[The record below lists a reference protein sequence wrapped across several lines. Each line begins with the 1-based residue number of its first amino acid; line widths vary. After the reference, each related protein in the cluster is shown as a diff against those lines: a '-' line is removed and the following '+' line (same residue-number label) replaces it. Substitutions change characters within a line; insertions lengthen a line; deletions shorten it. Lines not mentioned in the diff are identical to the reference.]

1 MLLVNMNHRRDRQ
14 TPALGFSHYS
24 SEKAIVKKLG
34 KPSTTSI
41 HENCIQKMI
50 SYREWKA
57 SFRIQQGDVTGVW
70 TSDDGALEFSK
81 EYGEEDPL
89 PKGS

>member
-1 MLLVNMNHRRDRQ
+1 
-14 TPALGFSHYS
+14 
-24 SEKAIVKKLG
+24 
-34 KPSTTSI
+34 
-41 HENCIQKMI
+41 MI

-57 SFRIQQGDVTGVW
+57 SFRIQQGDVTGVC